1 MVKVYIPHMPHKFDE
16 ALSLHIPNVDVT
28 PAKKFG
34 EVVIMV
40 DRNVPN
46 VSLMPIVQ
54 VLKEK
59 LEDFGEDDYLLP
71 LGDPALTAAAAG
83 IVLRKTGGKL
93 KLLKWDR
100 WAKDYVV
107 VEMRI

>member
-1 MVKVYIPHMPHKFDE
+1 MAKVYVPHMPHKFDQ
-16 ALSLHIPNVDVT
+16 SMQIHIPNVDT
-28 PAKKFG
+28 TQANKFG
-34 EVVIMV
+34 EVIILV

-46 VSLMPIVQ
+46 TALMPIVEA
-54 VLKEK
+54 LKER
-59 LEDFGEDDYLLP
+59 LADFTEDDYLLP

-83 IVLRKTGGKL
+83 IVLRKTGGRL